1 MITVVVWYLVAV
13 AYLFFLLKVYKEP
26 TALFLKAYWQSGI
39 FFAVGLFGL
48 YLSFYISAG
57 LFLFFPLFR
66 RGIPW
71 RQFAVLWP
79 LTALFLIA
87 HYAVFVGLQI
97 FLLSRISPH

>member
-1 MITVVVWYLVAV
+1 MVSDRRRLS
-13 AYLFFLLKVYKEP
+13 LFP
-26 TALFLKAYWQSGI
+26 KAYRQAGI

-71 RQFAVLWP
+71 RQFAVLWL

-97 FLLSRISPH
+97 FLLSSVNLR